1 MCDKH
6 RFTLKVM
13 KMKSHNFWY
22 AVNNTE
28 IIVMPRNYL
37 ETFGATN
44 LHYHLVSEL
53 MDSVDRIRVREGAIE
68 SGRPTIITPTYYENE
83 LLEGFGHE
91 ARQYVDWLRRH
102 AKDLHILQYGFKLQ
116 KREIRETIFGGNI
129 EEITEQIKQTVSSG
143 SDPLAA
149 VVRGVDDLWDVCLL
163 KLMVDVALDSA
174 PVNLQELNRRRLLAD
189 AGGVPRAVRQ
199 EIERKFSQAAR
210 NPTRIQSL
218 HTQLH
223 RYGLFEEYEDR
234 FFALVKQFG
243 GKVESDPDAT

>member
-1 MCDKH
+1 
-6 RFTLKVM
+6 M

-28 IIVMPRNYL
+28 IVVMPRSYL
-37 ETFGATN
+37 ETFGVTN

-68 SGRPTIITPTYYENE
+68 SGRPQIITPTYYESE
-83 LLEGFGHE
+83 LLEGFGQE
-91 ARQYVDWLRRH
+91 ARQYVDWLRQH

-116 KREIRETIFGGNI
+116 KRELKETIVGGKL
-129 EEITEQIKQTVSSG
+129 EEVTEQVKQAVTSG

-163 KLMVDVALDSA
+163 KLMVDVVRQSA
-174 PVNLQELNRRRLLAD
+174 PANFQELGRRRMLQD

-199 EIERKFSQAAR
+199 EIERRFDEAAR
-210 NPTRIQSL
+210 NPERIPSL

-243 GKVESDPDAT
+243 GQSAPDPVET